1 MGTTHTAGTTY
12 TVHPGDTLSS
22 LARTRGLTVAVLQ
35 EANHLASED
44 RPQAGQVLQIPPAG
58 AAARPSPATLHPVL
72 EYPSRTSVSAPAPLH
87 PATERSALVARRVT
101 AAALHYLGT
110 PFVWGGTSPA
120 GVDCSGLVYL
130 VYAPY
135 VPHLPRLSY
144 DQWTIGTAVER
155 SALVPGDLVFF
166 ATDGMGASHVGIYIG
181 DGQFVHPAASARRVV
196 IDRLD
201 GLYYASHYLG
211 ARRVL

>member
-35 EANHLASED
+35 EANHLASAD
-44 RPQAGQVLQIPPAG
+44 RLQAGQVLQIPPAG

-87 PATERSALVARRVT
+87 PTTERSALVARRVT